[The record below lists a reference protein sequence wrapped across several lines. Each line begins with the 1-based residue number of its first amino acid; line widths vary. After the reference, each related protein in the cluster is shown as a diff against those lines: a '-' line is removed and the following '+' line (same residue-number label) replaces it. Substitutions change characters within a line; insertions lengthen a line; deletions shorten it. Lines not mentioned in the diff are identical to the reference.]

1 MLDPV
6 LEFFIGVVYIGT
18 IAILIFEIIRLSI
31 AEWKYVHRS
40 SGSAGLPARDPG
52 ED

>member
-6 LEFFIGVVYIGT
+6 LEFFIGWTYVGI
-18 IAILIFEIIRLSI
+18 IAILLFEIIRLSI
-31 AEWKYVHRS
+31 TEWKYVHRS